1 MLAWVDVDDR
11 RPAYERDDGDE
22 AVRYCMRICDRLL
35 YVSRHGD
42 FPISYS
48 ISYCMVA
55 ALYAI

>member
-11 RPAYERDDGDE
+11 RPAYERDDGDGIVC
-22 AVRYCMRICDRLL
+22 AFAIVYCT
-35 YVSRHGD
+35 VSRHGD

-55 ALYAI
+55 SLYAI